1 MSCLSQLIVIIE
13 LNKNGKSDKIKKKYV
28 LNYMMDLLINN
39 LYIII
44 ILFFLI
50 YSIYIVKHTLPDK
63 YDDIIKYVSSKH
75 FLLNLLVLVFIII
88 IIYIKLKIHEIHNNT
103 NNNYIKLK
111 GALISAI
118 TAFLIAFYAKFELV
132 FIPFYFIFITV
143 YFIKDI

>member
-1 MSCLSQLIVIIE
+1 
-13 LNKNGKSDKIKKKYV
+13 
-28 LNYMMDLLINN
+28 MDLLINN

-75 FLLNLLVLVFIII
+75 FLLNLLVVVFIII
-88 IIYIKLKIHEIHNNT
+88 IIYIKLKMHEIHNNT
-103 NNNYIKLK
+103 NNYYIKLK

-118 TAFLIAFYAKFELV
+118 TAFLIAFFAKFELV
-132 FIPFYFIFITV
+132 FIPFYFIFIMV